1 MIEKTPGRL
10 SAQAAYGKETLLIKS
25 SLTKEAFLLDLP
37 GEKEGAIRAAVGSV
51 AKVVGLSAD
60 SIFASVMEREQI
72 MSTGMGH
79 GVAIPHAKVTGLD
92 RFYVS
97 ICRSSQAI
105 NYNSLDSTPVRILAL
120 LLSPEDR
127 TKDHV
132 KMIAD
137 ITKRLKFSSVRQAI
151 LDAKTVDEL
160 ETAIL
165 TAI

>member
-1 MIEKTPGRL
+1 MIKT
-10 SAQAAYGKETLLIKS
+10 
-25 SLTKEAFLLDLP
+25 SLTKESHQLDLP
-37 GEKEGAIRAAVGSV
+37 PDKQKAIRAAVDAV
-51 AKVVGLSAD
+51 AGAVGLDAD
-60 SIFASVMEREQI
+60 KIFASVMEREQI

-79 GVAIPHAKVTGLD
+79 GVAIPHAKVAGLD

-97 ICRSSQAI
+97 INRSAKPI
-105 NYNSLDSTPVRILAL
+105 DYNSLDSTPVRIVVL

-151 LDAKTVDEL
+151 LDAKTTGEMESAL
-160 ETAIL
+160 LSAI
-165 TAI
+165 